1 MSISLDGRRDA
12 PCAGWRGGAAWRE
25 WGCCGGSGRSRDA
38 LAGGRECDQED
49 GRGGFRW
56 QEGGPGRVWG
66 TVGLGSLPCLCFL
79 SVRQSRSETGAA
91 GCLAEGVEEVLGV

>member
-49 GRGGFRW
+49 GRGGFTAA
-56 QEGGPGRVWG
+56 GGRAGAGLGHSWAGLSPVLLFSQCKAVKVRDWGGRV
-66 TVGLGSLPCLCFL
+66 SC
-79 SVRQSRSETGAA
+79 
-91 GCLAEGVEEVLGV
+91 

>member
-1 MSISLDGRRDA
+1 MEEGTLHVQ
-12 PCAGWRGGAAWRE
+12 AGEGVQRGGNGAAVE
-25 WGCCGGSGRSRDA
+25 GAGGPVMPLLVGGSVIRRTAGAASR
-38 LAGGRECDQED
+38 R
-49 GRGGFRW
+49 